1 MKIEINNLVKAF
13 QGNEV
18 LNIPHLLFET
28 NQIIGFIG
36 NNGSGKTTL
45 FKLMLDLL
53 KADNGQV
60 TIEGEDISCSN
71 QWKEHTGSYLSEN
84 FLIDFLYP
92 EEYFEFIKEAYR
104 MSKTDFELSL
114 RNFEPLMHGEILH
127 KRKLIQAHSKGNKQ
141 KIGIIGSML
150 SHPNILILDEPFNFL
165 DPSSQMILKELLL
178 SHAQTYNATIL
189 LSNHDIKQAMDI
201 CSRIIVMDNGHVLY
215 DESTN
220 SQVIETKITAH
231 FMPDRR

>member
-1 MKIEINNLVKAF
+1 
-13 QGNEV
+13 
-18 LNIPHLLFET
+18 
-28 NQIIGFIG
+28 
-36 NNGSGKTTL
+36 
-45 FKLMLDLL
+45 
-53 KADNGQV
+53 
-60 TIEGEDISCSN
+60 
-71 QWKEHTGSYLSEN
+71 
-84 FLIDFLYP
+84 
-92 EEYFEFIKEAYR
+92 

-114 RNFEPLMHGEILH
+114 RNFEPLMHGEILD

-189 LSNHDIKQAMDI
+189 LSSHDIKQAMDI

-215 DESTN
+215 DEPTN
-220 SQVIETKITAH
+220 SQVIESKITAH